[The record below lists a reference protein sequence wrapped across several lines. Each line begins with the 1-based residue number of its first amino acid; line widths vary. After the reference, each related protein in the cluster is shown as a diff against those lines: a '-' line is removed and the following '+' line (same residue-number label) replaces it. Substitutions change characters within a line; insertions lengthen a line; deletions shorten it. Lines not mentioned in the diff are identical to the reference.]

1 MPPPPPKKQKED
13 PTTQGLNEQDMG
25 DVENVSI
32 LIHSFFFVF
41 FIVAHNFKSFI
52 IVY

>member
-1 MPPPPPKKQKED
+1 MPRPAKKPKPD
-13 PTTQGLNEQDMG
+13 PTTQGLNEQDME

-32 LIHSFFFVF
+32 LIHSFFSVF